1 MPLGLPATPRASEL
15 PTEPP
20 GPATFDL
27 GKSVADLH
35 GSKEPV
41 TWAGGALELGEVAEH
56 RPTSALHRDPGHQT
70 WMRWAI
76 GGTVAVLAVIGL
88 IAVQGPEAEADE
100 QAPVEAALV
109 IPEATEP
116 APIPEPEPAP
126 TPTKAKKADK
136 KKTGAAKRDATL
148 AASSPSAAEPSPT
161 ATATSKTTTT
171 ASKSTSASKP
181 TTASKSTT
189 ASKPAPTP
197 SQPTPAPSK
206 PVLAPPEEDAKGASA
221 ELPDVAGWDD
231 QDAALGDRSAE

>member
-126 TPTKAKKADK
+126 TPTKAKRSDKNSDK

-148 AASSPSAAEPSPT
+148 AASSPSAAEPSS
-161 ATATSKTTTT
+161 TATSKTTTT
-171 ASKSTSASKP
+171 ASKSTS
-181 TTASKSTT
+181 ASKSTT